1 MYATLETLRDSLSD
15 IDGVKTC
22 KIGVEAGIS
31 PVDYPLIRLVPVRVV
46 PGSPYNRR
54 TAEISIYFGVNIT
67 ESEGLEY
74 VYQQLLVLEAEIIK
88 TIKANDGRYIET
100 ITDEDRLDTYKLM
113 FIRFEIEADR
123 PVVS

>member
-1 MYATLETLRDSLSD
+1 
-15 IDGVKTC
+15 VKTC